1 MTSVNTLDAKKSK
14 KSAFS
19 FLLWWRTDPA
29 EVEKQVAGYN
39 TLKVW
44 QSARGIS
51 ALLCAFSAVVTMLL
65 GNLIHLST
73 GEVYFE
79 VAIWSTVGILMYF
92 GLRWAFILGMVLWTL
107 EKATMLF
114 SGGAAPIVQIIW
126 WAIYLNAFFL
136 AFRVES
142 QRAAMPAPR
151 ARQA

>member
-29 EVEKQVAGYN
+29 EVEKQVAGYS
-39 TLKVW
+39 TLKIW

-136 AFRVES
+136 AFKVES

>member
-1 MTSVNTLDAKKSK
+1 MTSVNTLDTKKSK

-29 EVEKQVAGYN
+29 EVEKQVAGYT
-39 TLKVW
+39 TLRVW

-51 ALLCAFSAVVTMLL
+51 ALLCVFSAAVTMLL
-65 GNLIHLST
+65 GNFIHLST
-73 GEVYFE
+73 GEIYAE

-92 GLRWAFILGMVLWTL
+92 GLRWAFILGMILWTI

-136 AFRVES
+136 AFKVES
-142 QRAAMPAPR
+142 RRAEIPVAR
-151 ARQA
+151 AR